1 MTSNVGVR
9 IPRPTD
15 ANIIIKSKRKKMKKL
30 FLIIGAPGSGKTTDA
45 SIIAGKNDNIVHYS
59 TGDMLREEVASGSEL
74 GQTIDGFISK
84 GALVPLNIIIDTIIS
99 AIKNAP
105 VDNILI
111 DGYPRSVEQM
121 TALDE
126 LLAKEDDIELV
137 STIEVRVSQEVAK
150 DRILGRAADAKPG
163 EERSDDSIDV
173 FYDRMKIYTDPLAEI
188 QEFYTKKNL
197 LKVINGER
205 ELDPIVAEMEAFIKS
220 NI

>member
-1 MTSNVGVR
+1 
-9 IPRPTD
+9 
-15 ANIIIKSKRKKMKKL
+15 MKKL

-45 SIIAGKNDNIVHYS
+45 SIIAGKNENIVHYS

-126 LLAKEDDIELV
+126 LLATEDDIELV
-137 STIEVRVSQEVAK
+137 STIEVRVSEEVAK

-163 EERSDDSIDV
+163 EERSDDSIEV
-173 FYDRMKIYTDPLAEI
+173 FFDRMKIYTNPLAEI
-188 QEFYTKKNL
+188 QEFYTNKNL
-197 LKVINGER
+197 LEVINGER
-205 ELDPIVAEMEAFIKS
+205 ALEPIVEEMENFIKS
-220 NI
+220 KI